1 MKQNMLQLK
10 SIAICS
16 LVMLLLCFSFDVKAT
31 TISQPQQTV
40 SGTVTTAADGMP
52 LPGVTVVVKGTS
64 NGTTTD
70 FDGNYELEVAADAV
84 LSFSYVGMKTI
95 DIPVDGQSTINAQL
109 QEDLGV
115 LDEIVVV
122 GYGSQKKS
130 DVTGSVASVPEERL
144 ENLPVTN
151 VTQAIQGTTAG
162 LNISQG
168 SSVPGSTGSIQ
179 VRGINSITGSTS
191 PFIVLDGVPFTGTLN
206 DINTRDIQS
215 IQILK
220 DASAV
225 AIYGTRG
232 SNGVIL
238 IQTKRGTSGDPV
250 INYSTYGA
258 IEEFANVLE
267 PLGPDAYV
275 QKYADF
281 FSQNNPGAEQ
291 DRILENQSE
300 IDNYNAGIT
309 TDWFDIATRSGVIQ
323 EHNLSIRGG
332 SEKTKY
338 FVSGSYLDQK
348 GVIEGYDYQKF
359 TLRSNIDVQLTD
371 YLKVGLNAFFANN
384 NFDGGRAN
392 LLLATAMSPYS
403 VPYDENGELIINP
416 MLPELLY
423 ENP

>member
-179 VRGINSITGSTS
+179 VRG
-191 PFIVLDGVPFTGTLN
+191 
-206 DINTRDIQS
+206 
-215 IQILK
+215 
-220 DASAV
+220 
-225 AIYGTRG
+225 
-232 SNGVIL
+232 
-238 IQTKRGTSGDPV
+238 
-250 INYSTYGA
+250 
-258 IEEFANVLE
+258 
-267 PLGPDAYV
+267 
-275 QKYADF
+275 
-281 FSQNNPGAEQ
+281 
-291 DRILENQSE
+291 
-300 IDNYNAGIT
+300 
-309 TDWFDIATRSGVIQ
+309 
-323 EHNLSIRGG
+323 
-332 SEKTKY
+332 
-338 FVSGSYLDQK
+338 
-348 GVIEGYDYQKF
+348 
-359 TLRSNIDVQLTD
+359 
-371 YLKVGLNAFFANN
+371 
-384 NFDGGRAN
+384 
-392 LLLATAMSPYS
+392 
-403 VPYDENGELIINP
+403 
-416 MLPELLY
+416 
-423 ENP
+423 